1 MKTLHHV
8 ETAVD
13 EILAHV
19 GKRVLLATPLGIG
32 KPNQLL
38 NALYRRARVDASIE
52 LTIHTALTLQRPK
65 AKSELERRLLDPIVE
80 RVFGSYPDLEFELDR
95 VAGRLPSNVRVIEFY
110 FMAGNYLRNAPAQR
124 DYICSN
130 YTHVARDLV
139 NRGVN
144 VVAQQVCAGVVDG
157 RPRLSLSCNADLSLD
172 IVRALRAR
180 ATAGTPCCVVGQI
193 NDQLPFMYGDADV
206 DPDEF
211 DFVVDDPECSC
222 DLFSTPKLAVGDAE
236 SLIGLYASTL
246 VKDGGEL
253 QVGIG
258 ALGDAVTYALTL
270 RHDNNAR
277 YLDVLRELE
286 VFDRFGPVLEALGD
300 TGEFERGLF
309 AASEMFVDGFMY
321 LYEAGILK
329 RKVYDDSA
337 LSRLLNAGRIS
348 ERVTPELLDLLHANR
363 AIHGVLTAADL
374 GYLQHFGILKRSLR
388 FAKGSLRL
396 PDGRSFVPD
405 LRDSA
410 FRSALEPFV
419 GEQLEQGAVIHAG
432 FFLGPRAFYDWLRRL
447 PDDER
452 RAIRMRSVTRINQL
466 YGHEELD
473 VLHRRDARFLNTTM
487 KVDLFGATSSD
498 TLDDGRV
505 VSGVGGQYNFVA
517 MAHELPGGRSVIQV
531 RSTRLHHGQLRSN
544 IVYNVGMVTSPR
556 HLRDIVITEYGIAD
570 LRGKTDGECVEAMLA
585 IADSRFQDELA
596 REAKK
601 HGKLR
606 DDYSVPPQHRNN
618 LPESYAKRLAAWRTL
633 GLFPA
638 YPFGTDL
645 TVEEQVLTAA
655 LQKLQESLKT
665 PKKLLRTAVTA
676 AAEGGATPELE
687 PLLKRMQL
695 DEPKS
700 AKEHLYRRLV
710 IAALRAG
717 TG

>member
-13 EILAHV
+13 EILTHV
-19 GKRVLLATPLGIG
+19 GPRILLATPLGIG

-38 NALYRRARVDASIE
+38 NALYRRARVDSSIE

-65 AKSELERRLLDPIVE
+65 AKSELERRLLDPLVE

-95 VAGRLPSNVRVIEFY
+95 VAGRLPKNVRVIEFY
-110 FMAGNYLRNAPAQR
+110 FMAGKYMRNPQAQR
-124 DYICSN
+124 DYISSN
-130 YTHVARDLV
+130 YTHVARDLIG
-139 NRGVN
+139 RGVN

-157 RPRLSLSCNADLSLD
+157 RPRLSLSCNADLSID
-172 IVRALRAR
+172 MAKALRASR
-180 ATAGTPCCVVGQI
+180 RPHCIVGQI

-222 DLFSTPKLAVGDAE
+222 DLFSTPKLAVGEAE

-270 RHDNNAR
+270 RHDNNPR
-277 YLDVLRELE
+277 YIDALRELE
-286 VFDRFGPVLEALGD
+286 VFDRFGSVIETVGD
-300 TGEFERGLF
+300 TGEFELGLF
-309 AASEMFVDGFMY
+309 AASEMLVDGFMY

-329 RKVYDDSA
+329 RKVYDDPA
-337 LSRLLNAGRIS
+337 LSRLLNSGRID
-348 ERVTPELLDLLHANR
+348 ERVTPELIDLLHANK
-363 AIHGVLTAADL
+363 AIHGVLTDEDVR
-374 GYLQHFGILKRSLR
+374 YLQHFGILKRSLR
-388 FAKGSLRL
+388 FANGSLRF
-396 PDGRSFVPD
+396 PDGRTFVPD
-405 LRDSA
+405 LRDAA
-410 FRSALEPFV
+410 FRTALEPFV
-419 GEQLEQGAVIHAG
+419 GAQLEQGAVIHAG
-432 FFLGPRAFYDWLRRL
+432 FFLGPRAFYDWLRKL
-447 PDDER
+447 PDEER

-473 VLHRRDARFLNTTM
+473 VLHRRDARFINTTM

-517 MAHELPGGRSVIQV
+517 MARELPGGRSIIQL
-531 RSTRLHHGQLRSN
+531 RSTRIHRGELKSN
-544 IVYNVGMVTSPR
+544 ILYEVGMVTSPR

-570 LRGKTDGECVEAMLA
+570 LRGKTDEECIEAMLS
-585 IADSRFQDELA
+585 IADSRFQQELM

-606 DDYSVPPQHRNN
+606 EDYSVPEQHRNN
-618 LPESYAKRLAAWRTL
+618 LPEAYTKRIQAWRKL
-633 GLFPA
+633 GVFPE

-655 LQKLQESLKT
+655 LQKLQESLKH
-665 PKKLLRTAVTA
+665 PKQLLRTAVTA
-676 AAEGGATPELE
+676 AAEGNASPELE
-687 PLLKRMQL
+687 PLLRRMQL
-695 DEPKS
+695 DDPKS
-700 AKEHLYRRLV
+700 AKELLYRRLL
-710 IAALRAG
+710 IAALRNG
-717 TG
+717 